1 MFGFWEPLLGG
12 GRIRASREDFLG
24 FPRLSDGQVLAI
36 WASTVLH
43 RLAGGRPIRN
53 PDVRSAR
60 LTEIATPETHTAVV
74 SPDTRLKRG
83 RCGSIGNWWLR
94 INFPTFSNVLKCSD
108 FPSIIVWVLGVCP
121 TVFQRF
127 PTVFQRM
134 PKRFPPCAS
143 KARLLALVCGL
154 FPTAAVLGMLTC
166 LGRVCAYRL
175 CVAAFC
181 CAFVRG
187 PWHANVP

>member
-1 MFGFWEPLLGG
+1 MQELLEGAHGLFGFWEPLLGG

-121 TVFQRF
+121 SVFQRF
-127 PTVFQRM
+127 QMFRFSVIVWMLPTPRWETF
-134 PKRFPPCAS
+134 S
-143 KARLLALVCGL
+143 LVDS
-154 FPTAAVLGMLTC
+154 
-166 LGRVCAYRL
+166 
-175 CVAAFC
+175 
-181 CAFVRG
+181 
-187 PWHANVP
+187 